1 MSSLAPPATAEY
13 GGDEVSAIILDPGYS
28 TVRAG
33 FAGEDT
39 PKSVIPTCYGKY
51 STDAQDKY
59 IYGDSIYVTPRPG
72 LAIRNPM
79 GKEGIVEDWDMA
91 EKVWEY
97 SFTSRLTGTK
107 SGNPL
112 YNGLNDTANADLPAE
127 MDVVEAEEKPLTDSP
142 LLMTECGWNP
152 VKAREKTIEIAMEK
166 WGSPAFYL
174 ARNGPLAA
182 FAAGKASA
190 LVVDVGA
197 SGVSITPVHDG
208 LVLKRGVQHSP
219 LGGEFINSQIRALF
233 KTNTPQ
239 PITIT
244 PHYLVSSKT
253 AIDAGQPAQAT
264 YKTIPADRAP
274 DPSFRRLLEDR
285 TISEFKECVVQV
297 WPGPHSLSS
306 TGPNGVS
313 NEEIARGNPGRP
325 FEFPDGY
332 NQVFG
337 AERYR
342 VVESLFDAQ
351 AAIPDPESE
360 FPAPTAAQT
369 IPELI
374 RNSLNQVDV
383 DIRPHLLAN
392 VVVTGATSLLYGF
405 NDRLNFELMNMFPSP
420 RVRITAPGNTAER
433 KFGSWIGGSIVASLG
448 TFHQMWISKKEF
460 DEHGPNISSIRYTCH
475 SNFLRSTTPVG
486 FAAMSTASRKRD
498 ANHFGDSAGT
508 GAGADSKKPKPNG
521 SITSFFG
528 APKVKNS
535 SALGTTKL
543 SFAPVPTV
551 NFNKEKWVAG
561 LTAEQKEL
569 LKLEIDTLDESWLA
583 HLKEEVVTTEF
594 LNLKRFL
601 KREIAGGAKIFP
613 PLEEV
618 YSWSRYTPLHTVRA
632 VILGQDPYHNHNQA
646 HGLCFSVRPPMPAPP
661 SLKNIYIAL
670 KNDYPSF
677 TKPPNNGGHL
687 VPWANR
693 GVLMLNTCLT
703 VRAHNANSH
712 ANQGW
717 ERFTQKVID
726 VVAKTRTRGV
736 VFLAWGKPAGKRVAH
751 ILRDKE
757 KRHCVLQSVHPSP
770 LSAHGGFLK
779 CGHFKKTNEWLLERY
794 GKDGVIDWSL
804 VEEKPSSP
812 PASKP
817 TTTTT
822 SAAIETTVEINST
835 AVSTTGKTQ
844 KVVTK
849 ATEASGNG
857 THSSSLLSED
867 EEEDAD
873 ALAAL
878 AEAEYDLPN

>member
-1 MSSLAPPATAEY
+1 MSSLVPPATAEY

-79 GKEGIVEDWDMA
+79 GKEGIVEDWEMA

-97 SFTSRLTGTK
+97 SFTSRLTGAK

-112 YNGLNDTANADLPAE
+112 YNGLNDTTNGDLPAE
-127 MDVVEAEEKPLTDSP
+127 MDVVEAEEKPLADSP

-197 SGVSITPVHDG
+197 SGASITPVHDG

-219 LGGEFINSQIRALF
+219 LGGEFINSQIRSLF

-253 AIDAGQPAQAT
+253 AVDAGQPAQAT

-360 FPAPTAAQT
+360 FPAPTATQT

-374 RNSLNQVDV
+374 RNCLNQVDV

-460 DEHGPNISSIRYTCH
+460 DEHGPNI
-475 SNFLRSTTPVG
+475 V
-486 FAAMSTASRKRD
+486 
-498 ANHFGDSAGT
+498 
-508 GAGADSKKPKPNG
+508 
-521 SITSFFG
+521 
-528 APKVKNS
+528 
-535 SALGTTKL
+535 
-543 SFAPVPTV
+543 
-551 NFNKEKWVAG
+551 
-561 LTAEQKEL
+561 
-569 LKLEIDTLDESWLA
+569 
-583 HLKEEVVTTEF
+583 
-594 LNLKRFL
+594 
-601 KREIAGGAKIFP
+601 
-613 PLEEV
+613 
-618 YSWSRYTPLHTVRA
+618 
-632 VILGQDPYHNHNQA
+632 
-646 HGLCFSVRPPMPAPP
+646 
-661 SLKNIYIAL
+661 
-670 KNDYPSF
+670 
-677 TKPPNNGGHL
+677 
-687 VPWANR
+687 
-693 GVLMLNTCLT
+693 
-703 VRAHNANSH
+703 
-712 ANQGW
+712 
-717 ERFTQKVID
+717 
-726 VVAKTRTRGV
+726 
-736 VFLAWGKPAGKRVAH
+736 
-751 ILRDKE
+751 E
-757 KRHCVLQSVHPSP
+757 KRC
-770 LSAHGGFLK
+770 K
-779 CGHFKKTNEWLLERY
+779 
-794 GKDGVIDWSL
+794 
-804 VEEKPSSP
+804 
-812 PASKP
+812 
-817 TTTTT
+817 
-822 SAAIETTVEINST
+822 
-835 AVSTTGKTQ
+835 
-844 KVVTK
+844 
-849 ATEASGNG
+849 
-857 THSSSLLSED
+857 
-867 EEEDAD
+867 
-873 ALAAL
+873 
-878 AEAEYDLPN
+878 